1 MSLEDTVNLGRA
13 LSFSLLAPL
22 QFFYGLWV
30 GRFLTPY
37 LFLLMLLS
45 GYIFAVI
52 SSYLGHS
59 IAIFSLYVMA
69 LFFIVVMLVTKIV
82 FQFQRIK

>member
-1 MSLEDTVNLGRA
+1 MTLVETANMGRA

-22 QFFYGLWV
+22 QFFYGLWI
-30 GRFLTPY
+30 GKFQTPY

-59 IAIFSLYVMA
+59 IAIFTLYVMA

-82 FQFQRIK
+82 FHFRKTK